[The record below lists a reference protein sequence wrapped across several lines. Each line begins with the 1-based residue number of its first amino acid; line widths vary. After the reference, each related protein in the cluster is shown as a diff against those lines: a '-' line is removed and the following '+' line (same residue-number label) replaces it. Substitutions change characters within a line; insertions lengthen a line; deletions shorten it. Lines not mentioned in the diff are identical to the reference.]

1 MLTWYVEISQE
12 AEKDLAHLGDFDRL
26 RIIEKL
32 VWLEKNFDSVTP
44 IALGAN
50 WKGFYKFRVGD
61 YRVIYKIDWS
71 KKIVLVV
78 AIGHRSKIYKN

>member
-1 MLTWYVEISQE
+1 MLTWKVEISWE
-12 AEKDLAHLGDFDRL
+12 AEKDLDNLGGFDQI
-26 RIIEKL
+26 RIIQKL
-32 VWLEKNFDSVTP
+32 EWLGENFDSVTP

-61 YRVIYKIDWS
+61 YRVIYRIDWD
-71 KKIVLVV
+71 KKVVLVV